1 MQSRIHSDTQMT
13 QTFFRA
19 LTKLSILTILTAGR
33 QADLT
38 AHYAS
43 ELWTKMVRSILVGP
57 VSILCCSVLDSILPK
72 GGAILNIYRAP
83 SDLFRQK
90 TIHIPC
96 LEV

>member
-1 MQSRIHSDTQMT
+1 MT

-19 LTKLSILTILTAGR
+19 LTKLPILTILTVGR

-57 VSILCCSVLDSILPK
+57 VSILYCSVASLDSILPK
-72 GGAILNIYRAP
+72 RGAILNIYRAP
-83 SDLFRQK
+83 PDLFRLK
-90 TIHIPC
+90 TAHLPC